1 MAKITLC
8 KDEETK
14 KEFEISFKARVA
26 AAEIRRNVSRADTIK
41 ASGLSHSAFYTAW
54 KNPRLFR
61 LDQYMSICDFLR
73 IPYRLPEIEK
83 DT

>member
-41 ASGLSHSAFYTAW
+41 ASGLSRSAFYSAW
-54 KNPRLFR
+54 NKPRLFR
-61 LDQYMSICDFLR
+61 LDQYMRICDFLR
-73 IPYRLPEIEK
+73 IPYQIPELEK